1 MTNVVELGPVSMS
14 KFKYFFHFL
23 NLNISF
29 FVAIS
34 IYVQLEKPMVLLEQ
48 GVETLE
54 LWCFLKRMEGIAL

>member
-1 MTNVVELGPVSMS
+1 MTNVEELGPVLMS
-14 KFKYFFHFL
+14 KFKYFCHFL
-23 NLNISF
+23 KISF

-54 LWCFLKRMEGIAL
+54 LWCFSKKMEGIAQ